1 VPNKHY
7 YAFVLINVQSGKVPA
22 VAQRLYNIKEVRE
35 IFMVTGPFDILAI
48 IETDDYDKLGE
59 ILAEEI
65 HKISGIVD
73 TQTMMAFRT
82 YKYLER

>member
-1 VPNKHY
+1 VPNKH
-7 YAFVLINVQSGKVPA
+7 YAFVLINVQSGKVPT
-22 VAQRLYNIKEVRE
+22 VAQKLYNIKEVRE

-48 IETDDYDKLGE
+48 IEADDYDKLGE

-65 HKISGIVD
+65 QKIPGIED

>member
-1 VPNKHY
+1 MPNKH
-7 YAFVLINVQSGKVPA
+7 YAFVLINVQSGKVPT

-48 IETDDYDKLGE
+48 IEADDYDKLGE

-65 HKISGIVD
+65 QKIPGIMD

>member
-1 VPNKHY
+1 MPNKH
-7 YAFVLINVQSGKVPA
+7 YAFVLINVQSGKVPT

-48 IETDDYDKLGE
+48 IEADDYDKLGE

-65 HKISGIVD
+65 QKIPGIVD

>member
-1 VPNKHY
+1 MPNKH
-7 YAFVLINVQSGKVPA
+7 YAFVLINVQSGKVPT
-22 VAQRLYNIKEVRE
+22 VAQKLYNIKEVRE

-48 IETDDYDKLGE
+48 IEADDYDKLGE

-65 HKISGIVD
+65 QKIPGIED

>member
-1 VPNKHY
+1 MPNKH
-7 YAFVLINVQSGKVPA
+7 YAFVLIKVQTGKVPQ
-22 VAQRLYNIKEVRE
+22 VSQKLYDIKEVRE

-48 IETDDYDKLGE
+48 IETESYDRLGE

-65 HKISGIVD
+65 QKIPGIVE

-82 YKYLER
+82 YKYLEK